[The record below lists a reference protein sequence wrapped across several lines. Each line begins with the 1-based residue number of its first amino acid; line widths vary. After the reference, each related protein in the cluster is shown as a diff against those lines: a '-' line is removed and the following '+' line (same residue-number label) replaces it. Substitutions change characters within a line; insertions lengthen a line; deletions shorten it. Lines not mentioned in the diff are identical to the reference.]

1 MMKSYANVL
10 KGKTQVNKNIT
21 EESLPSNETY
31 SYFLAKTME
40 LQINHIMTDW
50 KTVNPIAI
58 KNTGRKH
65 YKH

>member
-1 MMKSYANVL
+1 MDN
-10 KGKTQVNKNIT
+10 
-21 EESLPSNETY
+21 LPSDETY
-31 SYFLAKTME
+31 SYFLAKAME
-40 LQINHIMTDW
+40 LQINHMMTDW